1 MCKEDQERTK
11 SIKKQRNICKN
22 LFFFF
27 QMVSWMQGG
36 ESIEF
41 AGKAVVH
48 LAADGNIM
56 QRTGKIVNVSTSGL
70 SLRNTP

>member
-1 MCKEDQERTK
+1 
-11 SIKKQRNICKN
+11 
-22 LFFFF
+22 
-27 QMVSWMQGG
+27 MVSSMQGG

-48 LAADGNIM
+48 LATDTNIM

>member
-1 MCKEDQERTK
+1 MCKEDQESTK